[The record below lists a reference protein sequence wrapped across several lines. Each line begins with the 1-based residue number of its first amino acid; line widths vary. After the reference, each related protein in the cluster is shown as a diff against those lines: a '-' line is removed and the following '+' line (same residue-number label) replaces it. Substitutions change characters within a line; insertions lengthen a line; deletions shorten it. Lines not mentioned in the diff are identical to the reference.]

1 MKSVM
6 PKIFISAGEA
16 SGDLHAG
23 ALTKEILKLCPP
35 AEIYGMGGN
44 CLREAGGEV
53 IFDIKDH
60 GVMGL
65 VGVVKKLPALFALK
79 KEIEKV
85 LDERRPDCVLTID
98 YSEFNT
104 YVVAKAA
111 HKRNIPIVSFIP
123 PSAWAWR
130 KGRARYLAE
139 RSTVVATIFPFEHH
153 VYLEAGANSE
163 YVGHPLVDIVKPTLE
178 LEEAMQKAGKKEGDI
193 LILLLPGSRKQEIEK
208 MLPVM
213 LDACLLLKQ
222 KLPNARFCMP
232 KAATISIEQLNE
244 HLHRYPLDVKIVQG
258 NNYDIMQVADL
269 ALATSGTV
277 TLEAALCGL
286 PSIIIYK
293 ASALNAL
300 IFRNIVKIPNIG
312 LPNIVMGRRILPE
325 LLQEQATAMNSA
337 TEAERILQP
346 DNTSE
351 IKRDL
356 VEMKQ
361 RLGAGGA
368 VNKVASIVLDT
379 CGGV

>member
-1 MKSVM
+1 M

-23 ALTKEILKLCPP
+23 ALTREILKLCPQ
-35 AEIYGMGGN
+35 AEIYGMGGS

-65 VGVVKKLPALFALK
+65 VGVIKKLPALFALK
-79 KEIEKV
+79 KELEKT

-111 HKRNIPIVSFIP
+111 YERGIPIVSFIP

-130 KGRARYLAE
+130 KGRAHYLAK
-139 RSTVVATIFPFEHH
+139 RSSVVATIFPFEHQ
-153 VYLEAGANSE
+153 VYLEAGANSK
-163 YVGHPLVDIVKPTLE
+163 YVGHPLVDIVKPSLTKAQALK
-178 LEEAMQKAGKKEGDI
+178 LAGKQDGEL

-213 LDACLLLKQ
+213 LDACLLIKQ
-222 KLPNARFCMP
+222 QYANARFCMP
-232 KAATISIEQLNE
+232 QAATITLEQLNE
-244 HLHRYPLDVKIVQG
+244 HLSKVPLDVNIVQG

-277 TLEAALCGL
+277 TLEAALCDL

-293 ASALNAL
+293 TSALNAL

-325 LLQEQATAMNSA
+325 LLQEQATAANIA
-337 TEAERILQP
+337 AQANEILQP
-346 DNTSE
+346 ENMLK
-351 IKRDL
+351 IKQDL
-356 VEMKQ
+356 AEMRQK
-361 RLGAGGA
+361 LGSGGA
-368 VNKVASIVLDT
+368 VNKVASIVLDI
-379 CGGV
+379 CGAV